1 MRKGAFFVDEQK
13 KRIEEEM
20 LEAAE
25 KAYNEAVEN
34 GEVSV
39 TPQVEEEPDEVSEQT
54 VSEDRLLEN
63 EPLPKKQ
70 KEEETPVST
79 DRTVI
84 CCAAGLVLGTILGFI
99 VSSIPLCII
108 CGVILGLILGLL
120 LDNRKDKN
128 MAQIE
133 NKKIKGNE

>member
-70 KEEETPVST
+70 KKEETPVST